1 MVCMKHPMLRVKA
14 TFVLVKSSCLLFGL
28 LDLHFCLVNSIC
40 HHFSCLH
47 PLSLLNHDVS
57 LSNPYDSLFLKI
69 KSTCFST
76 SNSPPLALQDVDLQR
91 WDLETIQDPLRRK
104 HWDSLGLD
112 LEGAAIGD
120 GRNLWKFSW
129 MEFKMMFKKGASCQK
144 LAGYWCF
151 PEKIWFVQNTLI
163 EIQSMMKI
171 QVLTTSNRG
180 FLNHQCKDQLCG
192 GWIFMIF
199 LGIWEKDWAPNI
211 ATATFAQLTAVFIPF
226 FLGWWVDLFFVPK
239 TFALATATAQSLH
252 LLKQILKVDILTPAL
267 KATWGYICPAL
278 CVFLVVVSVTPPF
291 AKVDVMN
298 ARSSK
303 AFPEGS
309 SAGLGFRWF
318 AGCQEVGWLHISDI
332 DVFNIAMENGPFID
346 DFPYEGFSMAIL

>member
-47 PLSLLNHDVS
+47 PLSLLNLDVS
-57 LSNPYDSLFLKI
+57 LSNPQDSLFLKI
-69 KSTCFST
+69 KSTFFST
-76 SNSPPLALQDVDLQR
+76 SNSPVLALQDVDLQR

-104 HWDSLGLD
+104 HWDPLGLD
-112 LEGAAIGD
+112 LEGAASGD

-129 MEFKMMFKKGASCQK
+129 MDFKMMVQKGASCQK

-192 GWIFMIF
+192 AWIFMIF
-199 LGIWEKDWAPNI
+199 LGYGKKIEHQISPQRLLLNWLLFSFHSSWDDEWTYFSSLRPSHWQRQQHNHFTCWKGSKFLKLTSSRRLWRPPG
-211 ATATFAQLTAVFIPF
+211 ATFALHSVCFWWWSVSRHLSPKWMWWMLEAPKLFRKDPAPGWDLDDLRDVKRLDGCI
-226 FLGWWVDLFFVPK
+226 FL
-239 TFALATATAQSLH
+239 
-252 LLKQILKVDILTPAL
+252 I
-267 KATWGYICPAL
+267 
-278 CVFLVVVSVTPPF
+278 
-291 AKVDVMN
+291 
-298 ARSSK
+298 
-303 AFPEGS
+303 
-309 SAGLGFRWF
+309 
-318 AGCQEVGWLHISDI
+318 
-332 DVFNIAMENGPFID
+332 
-346 DFPYEGFSMAIL
+346 